1 LTGKVFSGK
10 GSGARFVN
18 LPWARKQM
26 EGKLGFS
33 IYSGTLNIRL
43 TSESANVKRTLEK
56 VRGIEIVPAPGY
68 YPGKLFK
75 ASLMGLGC
83 AVVIPEVPG
92 YPENVLEVISS
103 VNLRDKFNLVDDTIC
118 DVEVMF

>member
-1 LTGKVFSGK
+1 MTGKVFSGK

-18 LPWARKQM
+18 LPWAREQM
-26 EGKLGFS
+26 EEKLGFS

-43 TSESANVKRTLEK
+43 TSESANLKRILKK
-56 VRGIEIVPAPGY
+56 VPGIEIVPARGF
-68 YPGKLFK
+68 YPGKLFR
-75 ASLMGLGC
+75 ANLMGLGC

-92 YPENVLEVISS
+92 YPEDVMEVIAS
-103 VNLRDKFNLVDDTIC
+103 VNLRDRFNLVNGSTC